1 MKKLWTIYSD
11 YNDCLGFAES
21 REDAIRW
28 LVRSGWLELDD
39 EEAVSWCDKKGQY
52 YEKSVRESAER
63 LEMPLEEFLIKTLT
77 HEIDDCEI
85 GFTLFEEEMIEHDD
99 RPLE

>member
-1 MKKLWTIYSD
+1 MKKLWIISSD
-11 YNDCLGFAES
+11 YHDCVRFAES

-39 EEAVSWCDKKGQY
+39 EEAVSWFDKKGRY

-63 LEMPLEEFLIKTLT
+63 LEMPLEEFLIKVLA
-77 HEIDDCEI
+77 HEIDNCEI
-85 GFTLFEEEMIEHDD
+85 GFALSEEEIIEPDD
-99 RPLE
+99 KPLE